1 MAAPAL
7 TPPDPALADPRSD
20 DEVLLWRYEQFRHL
34 GFGESDAIQLADSRA
49 DLGQARYVLA
59 SGCPP
64 KLALQI
70 LL

>member
-1 MAAPAL
+1 MPAPAL
-7 TPPDPALADPRSD
+7 TPSDPALAPAE
-20 DEVLLWRYEQFRHL
+20 DEVVLWRYEQFREL
-34 GFGESDAIQLADSRA
+34 GFSDPDATQLAISRA
-49 DLGQARYVLA
+49 DLGQARYVLG

>member
-7 TPPDPALADPRSD
+7 TPPDPVLAAPGSD
-20 DEVLLWRYEQFRHL
+20 DEVLLWRYEQFRDL
-34 GFGESDAIQLADSRA
+34 GFDESDATELADSRA
-49 DLGQARYVLA
+49 DLGQARYVVG

>member
-7 TPPDPALADPRSD
+7 TPQDPTLALSGSD
-20 DEVLLWRYEQFRHL
+20 DEVLLWRYQQFRHL
-34 GFGESDAIQLADSRA
+34 GFGESDATQLADSRA
-49 DLGQARYVLA
+49 DLGQARYVLG

>member
-1 MAAPAL
+1 M
-7 TPPDPALADPRSD
+7 
-20 DEVLLWRYEQFRHL
+20 LWRYEQFREL
-34 GFGESDAIQLADSRA
+34 GFSDPDATQLAISRA
-49 DLGQARYVLA
+49 DLGQARYVLG